1 MKTQT
6 KKQTKTFS
14 LVTYCIALIS
24 MLLGLFLP
32 FFGGK
37 MLALQ
42 LLDVAKGNFVIGDG
56 SWANV
61 KTILRWDLPEL
72 AILAF
77 VVIAVVGLFAL
88 IIAFLTKKESKFTKV
103 VAYIIEIGALCV
115 AAVIVVFILLSGV
128 GIKALIK
135 EYLAILV
142 PVAVLALIGVIQVIV
157 NKKGSGII
165 KLVMLG
171 LSAVACLMLVGIPV
185 ASIEGKL
192 DFLPGELIFIGEY
205 AHGYNVAL
213 DLWANKASIM
223 AWLGSGMT
231 MVMNVCVVLAVVL
244 TVINAALDLL
254 AVITGTNKFCKIV
267 NVIRYALVLV
277 AIAGAVVLAKF
288 VVKVAVGT
296 YLILLA
302 AVVVVQLIFAIVRLL
317 AHKKAK
323 VAVANNQVD
332 EQPTYYDAYGTAV
345 QPAAPAYDNSFAE
358 PYNAPQYSAGYA
370 TQPVAPVAPT
380 QAQQQPQVQQQVVYT
395 VAPIYHGPS
404 DSFMNTLTVEEK
416 IEFSQIFIEKKNGSF
431 ANVPDYVI
439 NGNNSAFFSAIFIYL
454 GKFRGMLSDG
464 LMSKMYAQLA

>member
-14 LVTYCIALIS
+14 LVTYCIALLS

-77 VVIAVVGLFAL
+77 VAIVLVGVLAL

-103 VAYIIEIGALCV
+103 AAYLVEIGALCV
-115 AAVIVVFILLSGV
+115 LAVIIVFILLSGV

-135 EYLAILV
+135 EYLAVLV
-142 PVAVLALIGVIQVIV
+142 PFAVLALIGVIQVIV
-157 NKKGSGII
+157 NKKGSGIV
-165 KLVMLG
+165 KLIMFG
-171 LSAVACLMLVGIPV
+171 LSVVACLMLVGIPV

-205 AHGYNVAL
+205 ANGYSVVL

-231 MVMNVCVVLAVVL
+231 MVMNICIVLAVVL
-244 TVINAALDLL
+244 TLINAALDLL

-267 NVIRYALVLV
+267 NVIRYALALV
-277 AIAGAVVLAKF
+277 AVAGAIVLAKF

-296 YLILLA
+296 YVLLLA
-302 AVVVVQLIFAIVRLL
+302 AIIVIQLIIAIVRLL

-332 EQPTYYDAYGTAV
+332 EQPTYYDPYGAAV

-358 PYNAPQYSAGYA
+358 PYNAPRYCAGY
-370 TQPVAPVAPT
+370 TQPVAPAAPA
-380 QAQQQPQVQQQVVYT
+380 QAQQTQVQQQVVYT

-439 NGNNSAFFSAIFIYL
+439 NGDNSAFFSAIFIYL